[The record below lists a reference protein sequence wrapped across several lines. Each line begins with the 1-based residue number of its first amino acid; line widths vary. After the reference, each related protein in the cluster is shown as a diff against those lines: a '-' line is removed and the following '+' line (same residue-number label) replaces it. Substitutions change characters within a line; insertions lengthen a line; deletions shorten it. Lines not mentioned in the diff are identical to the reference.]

1 MELTKLNEAYNLTDS
16 LENGWTV
23 KGQVIKED
31 SGVININFSVNYLSI
46 TENIHIGNYSYN
58 VPIDNSSIFA
68 NYSCRKEFET
78 EFINYSEEL
87 IKQILEQL

>member
-23 KGQVIKED
+23 KGQVIKEN
-31 SGVININFSVNYLSI
+31 SGVININFSVSRI
-46 TENIHIGNYSYN
+46 STTENIYVGSYSYN
-58 VPIDNSSIFA
+58 VPIDNSSVSA
-68 NYSCRKEFET
+68 NYNCRKEFET